1 MPVNKVKSLLRDL
14 DNIGVFVIELTG
26 GDCLV
31 HPQFK
36 EILKFA
42 LSLGFLRINILT
54 NGIALTDEIKRIITE
69 NSKRVFLQIDLHSM
83 NDEYLFWFTG
93 VKNTLDI
100 IKENIMELA
109 KNEVSMRIATIVTK
123 RNLNELEKIADWVH
137 ALGIEMYAP
146 SPVVKLGRANYSDP
160 DILLSD
166 EEYMQMFDAIAKINK
181 KHEGLIKVLDS
192 DKFRQG
198 PNCGC
203 VSSHVTIDASGE
215 IKICTMDTREFVKGR
230 WGNVF
235 EKNISD
241 IYDEKQDEI
250 IRFSQIVAPD
260 GMSEECRDCDK
271 RGFCTSCL
279 MRGFVASREKG
290 EQCKWYRDIL
300 GEEMKT
306 FLFS

>member
-31 HPQFK
+31 NPQFK

-100 IKENIMELA
+100 IKGNIMELA
-109 KNEVSMRIATIVTK
+109 KNKVSMRIATIVTK

-146 SPVVKLGRANYSDP
+146 SPAVKLGRANYSDP
-160 DILLSD
+160 DILLND
-166 EEYMQMFDAIAKINK
+166 EEYM
-181 KHEGLIKVLDS
+181 
-192 DKFRQG
+192 
-198 PNCGC
+198 
-203 VSSHVTIDASGE
+203 
-215 IKICTMDTREFVKGR
+215 
-230 WGNVF
+230 
-235 EKNISD
+235 
-241 IYDEKQDEI
+241 
-250 IRFSQIVAPD
+250 
-260 GMSEECRDCDK
+260 
-271 RGFCTSCL
+271 
-279 MRGFVASREKG
+279 
-290 EQCKWYRDIL
+290 
-300 GEEMKT
+300 
-306 FLFS
+306 